1 MIQLVNNL
9 TRHEQGARWTR
20 YATYSA
26 GAVQAVLTPGEEEEA
41 VASAHL
47 GLPDGTLR
55 YLHDFA
61 SAVLILHFEP
71 PAETANPP
79 LPAGPAVWTDRLRR
93 ALDLPDA
100 LNGFLT
106 DQLGLTTSGDP
117 PVLLGFR
124 LDAPHDLAEL
134 IDVTDLHELPG
145 GQHARQAIGYL
156 IADPDGAPPAD
167 AVKRAIDHVL
177 RYGLQSERP

>member
-1 MIQLVNNL
+1 MNRGPGGRGTRL
-9 TRHEQGARWTR
+9 TVRERSKPFSRPARR
-20 YATYSA
+20 RRLRPRRSC
-26 GAVQAVLTPGEEEEA
+26 
-41 VASAHL
+41 

-79 LPAGPAVWTDRLRR
+79 LPAGPAVWTDRLRQ

-100 LNGFLT
+100 LDGFLT
-106 DQLGLTTSGDP
+106 DQLGLTTSADP
-117 PVLLGFR
+117 PVVLGFR

-134 IDVTDLHELPG
+134 IDVTDLHQLPG
-145 GQHARQAIGYL
+145 GQHERQAIGYL

-167 AVKRAIDHVL
+167 AVKRAIDHIL